1 MDDTEL
7 RTRAISLLAR
17 REHSRAELS
26 RKLTQRGA
34 QKDALEVVLDELEA
48 EGLLSEARFVEAF
61 VRWRTQRGQGPVKI
75 RAELSRR
82 GIDDDLI
89 ERFLTRTADSWLE
102 LLRSVRTRRFGED
115 SPGDKQSWARQ
126 ARFLSSR
133 GFPADLIYSA
143 LSPPR
148 D

>member
-1 MDDTEL
+1 MDAVEL
-7 RTRAISLLAR
+7 RSRAISLLAR

-34 QKDALEVVLDELEA
+34 RKDLLDALLDELEA
-48 EGLLSEARFVEAF
+48 EELLSEARFVEAF
-61 VRWRTQRGQGPVKI
+61 VHSRTQRGQGPVKI
-75 RAELSRR
+75 RAELARR
-82 GIDDDLI
+82 GIDDNLI
-89 ERFLTRTADSWLE
+89 ERFLTRTSDSWLE

-115 SPGDKQSWARQ
+115 SPGDGQAWARQ

-148 D
+148 E

>member
-1 MDDTEL
+1 MDDISL
-7 RTRAISLLAR
+7 RSRAISLLAR
-17 REHSRAELS
+17 REHSRAELL
-26 RKLTQRGA
+26 RKLTQRGG
-34 QKDALEVVLDELEA
+34 QQEVLEAVLDELEA

-61 VRWRTQRGQGPVKI
+61 VHSRTQRGQGPVKI

-82 GIDDDLI
+82 GVDDDLM
-89 ERFLTRTADSWLE
+89 ERFLTRTSDSWLQ
-102 LLRSVRTRRFGED
+102 LARSARVRRFGED
-115 SPGDKQSWARQ
+115 SPDDKQAWARQ

>member
-1 MDDTEL
+1 MDAVEL
-7 RTRAISLLAR
+7 RSRAISLLAR
-17 REHSRAELS
+17 REHSRAELA

-34 QKDALEVVLDELEA
+34 RKDLLNAVLDELVA
-48 EGLLSEARFVEAF
+48 EELLSEARFVEAF
-61 VRWRTQRGQGPVKI
+61 VHSRTQRGQGPVKI
-75 RAELSRR
+75 RAELARR

-89 ERFLTRTADSWLE
+89 ERFLTRTSDSWLE
-102 LLRSVRTRRFGED
+102 LLRSVRTRRFGEN
-115 SPGDKQSWARQ
+115 SPGDEQAWARQ

-148 D
+148 E